1 MVDSGIMVMLVSPP
15 LAPPSDCLVAA
26 KINSRLLMFS
36 VPVWRC
42 HSRAGVF
49 LLAGDSGFL
58 FHFGARTLETVRR
71 QPWA

>member
-26 KINSRLLMFS
+26 KTNGRLLMFS

-42 HSRAGVF
+42 ARCF
-49 LLAGDSGFL
+49 LISWLLRVSVPIWSPHIGDS
-58 FHFGARTLETVRR
+58 A
-71 QPWA
+71 